1 MLRSSPCAVSATCSS
16 NVMAFKSLRAQL
28 LGWLL
33 VPLALYA
40 AGSAWFTYRNAE
52 ETATVVHDRLLLGS
66 ARMIAEQV
74 RYDDALQVFI
84 PPAALELFQSSDQDR
99 IYYRIAAANG
109 SLLAGYPEL
118 PLPPG
123 PLAVEEAVYFDA
135 TSRGEPVR
143 IVAFAQPVFVA
154 PHEGPVLIE
163 VAETLQSRMALTRQ
177 IWMHTVRQQLLVL
190 ALAVLLV
197 LVGLRRGMSTVMQL
211 RERVQRRRPG
221 VIEPLNVAS
230 VPNELTPLVH
240 AINDYVKRLDDH
252 MSAHSR
258 FIANASHQLQTPLT
272 LLNTQVSYALRS
284 TDAFGKDDAL
294 RAIREGIQH
303 GIRVVNQLLT
313 LSAAEFAHA
322 HSMRRSDVDLV
333 DVVKRVL
340 EESATTAQAKHID
353 LGFEHCGGQAVVC
366 SMPSML
372 QALVANLIDNAL
384 RYTSIGGVVTASV
397 EARGD
402 VNILRVTDDGPGI
415 PSEER
420 ERVFERFYRLRQDKS
435 DGCGL
440 GLPIVREI
448 AAASA
453 AEVTLSEPPSGRGLV
468 VVVTFPARPASV
480 HVEDSAAEVER
491 ATIG

>member
-1 MLRSSPCAVSATCSS
+1 MT
-16 NVMAFKSLRAQL
+16 FKSLRAQL
-28 LGWLL
+28 LAWLL
-33 VPLALYA
+33 VPLLLYA
-40 AGSAWFTYRNAE
+40 AGSAWFSYRNAE
-52 ETATVVHDRLLLGS
+52 ETATVVQDRLLLGS

-74 RYDDALQVFI
+74 RYDEAPQAVI
-84 PPAALELFQSSDQDR
+84 PPAALELFQSSERDR
-99 IYYRIAAANG
+99 VYYRIATANG

-123 PLAVEEAVYFDA
+123 PVAVEEAVYFDA
-135 TSRGEPVR
+135 TAREEPVR

-154 PHEGPVLIE
+154 PHEGPVLVE
-163 VAETLQSRMALTRQ
+163 VAQTLQSRTALTRQ
-177 IWMHTVRQQLLVL
+177 IWMHTVRQQLLML
-190 ALAVLLV
+190 ALAVLMV
-197 LVGLRRGMSTVMQL
+197 LVGLRRGMATVMQL

-221 VIEPLNVAS
+221 VIEPLNTAS
-230 VPNELTPLVH
+230 VPQELTPLVH

-284 TDAFGKDDAL
+284 TDASAKDDAL
-294 RAIREGIQH
+294 RAIREGVRH

-313 LSAAEFAHA
+313 LSAAEFALA
-322 HSMRRSDVDLV
+322 HSTRQSDVDLI

-340 EESATTAQAKHID
+340 EESAMVAQSKQID
-353 LGFEHCGGQAVVC
+353 LGFEHYGAQAVVHAV
-366 SMPSML
+366 PSML

-384 RYTSIGGVVTASV
+384 RYTPIGGVVTASV

-402 VNILRVTDDGPGI
+402 VNILRIADDGPGI
-415 PSEER
+415 PPEER
-420 ERVFERFYRLRQDKS
+420 ERVFERFYRLRQDQS

-448 AAASA
+448 ATASA
-453 AEVTLSEPPSGRGLV
+453 AAVTLSEPPAGRGLV
-468 VVVTFPARPASV
+468 VLVTFPARPAGPRP
-480 HVEDSAAEVER
+480 EDSGVAIER
-491 ATIG
+491 ATAG